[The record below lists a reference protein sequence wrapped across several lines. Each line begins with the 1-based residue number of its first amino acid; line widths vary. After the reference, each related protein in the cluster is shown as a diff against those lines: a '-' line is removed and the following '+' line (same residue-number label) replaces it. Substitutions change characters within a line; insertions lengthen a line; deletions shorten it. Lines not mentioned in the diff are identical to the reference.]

1 MPWTRS
7 ITVWEQGP
15 KRKIQSSWLE
25 PLEDVRED
33 LKMHWQFEEARRK
46 LFPNYKLSDR
56 TAGLDRNWLREEQG
70 RAFVVA
76 KARYCSNYYN
86 ELGTV
91 CDWCQSEERGGNR
104 TVCWTKLDKK
114 DGGNLSRQE
123 NSSSKKS
130 KDILDS
136 HDKGKNAGAASSSR
150 PVNRRYKLLK
160 DVMC

>member
-46 LFPNYKLSDR
+46 LFPNY
-56 TAGLDRNWLREEQG
+56 
-70 RAFVVA
+70 V
-76 KARYCSNYYN
+76 RYCSNYYN